1 MPEDTARRTFEA
13 EDTMSRT
20 SRRTLIW
27 LAVAVGAVVA
37 FVLWTHRLPAK
48 ARALAPVIA
57 QLQAAHA
64 ATGQFPANPESLASV
79 QTLERSYSVYFG
91 QRTGSNFVWST
102 SDVSSHDLTLLVD
115 TNGFCMFAPTGRM
128 KLLSFSSFPVWR
140 RTNEDTDWRR
150 GRIHWS
156 FLGTYWSK
164 D

>member
-1 MPEDTARRTFEA
+1 MNWI
-13 EDTMSRT
+13 
-20 SRRTLIW
+20 SRRTLVW
-27 LAVAVGAVVA
+27 LAVVAGVIIA
-37 FVLWTHRLPAK
+37 FVLWTHRLPSK

-57 QLQAAHA
+57 QLQEVHA
-64 ATGQFPANPESLASV
+64 ATGQFPENPESLASV
-79 QTLERSYSVYFG
+79 QALERTYSVYFG

-115 TNGFCMFAPTGRM
+115 TNGFCMFAPAGRM
-128 KLLSFSSFPVWR
+128 KPWSFSSFPVWR

-156 FLGTYWSK
+156 LLGTYWSK